1 MAVSTTQADE
11 IRHEMQQVRAELR
24 GNMQEIVSSAKEI
37 VDWQYYARQHPWLTV
52 GAAAFVGYLLVPA
65 RSTIIGPD
73 AEAMRE
79 LAKSQQLLVKMEQSA
94 SKSRPSM
101 VGALVGML
109 ATTAAQAALAI
120 ASHQVQKLLEP
131 APLPTRQPPVGES
144 RHG

>member
-24 GNMQEIVSSAKEI
+24 GNVQEIVSSAKEI
-37 VDWQYYARQHPWLTV
+37 VDWQYYARKHPWLTV

-65 RSTIIGPD
+65 RSTIIRPD

-79 LAKSQQLLVKMEQSA
+79 LAKNQQQLVKLEQST
-94 SKSRPSM
+94 KSRTSL
-101 VGALVGML
+101 VGALFGML
-109 ATTAAQAALAI
+109 ASSAAQAALAV

-131 APLPTRQPPVGES
+131 ATQPARRQPVGEDS
-144 RHG
+144 HG

>member
-1 MAVSTTQADE
+1 MTATTTPADE
-11 IRHEMQQVRAELR
+11 IRQEMQQVRAELR
-24 GNMQEIVSSAKEI
+24 GNVQEIVSSAKEI
-37 VDWQYYARQHPWLTV
+37 VDWQNYVRNYPWLTV

-65 RSTIIGPD
+65 RSTIIRPD

-79 LAKSQQLLVKMEQSA
+79 LAKSQQLLVKMEQST
-94 SKSRPSM
+94 KSRTSV

-109 ATTAAQAALAI
+109 VTTAAQAALAV

-131 APLPTRQPPVGES
+131 APQPARRDTIGEN